1 MKNVVTLRN
10 KTEERKKCDKCLFH
24 CILFL
29 WIRIRSNFSNNTW
42 NYVNDRKL
50 IFDND
55 DDISFSSSSSSLS
68 LKHTSQ
74 ELDSN
79 TAKLLLENQLKYSSR
94 ILISLNLNYRSLL
107 LSFIHLPTNDD
118 SNGRK
123 SNDVRLIGIVVP
135 IFLVVVIE

>member
-1 MKNVVTLRN
+1 M
-10 KTEERKKCDKCLFH
+10 
-24 CILFL
+24 
-29 WIRIRSNFSNNTW
+29 
-42 NYVNDRKL
+42 NDRKL